1 MFECNN
7 KIKSLDNIG
16 SWDTRNITTMW
27 NTFSCCPNLVCIK
40 GIKNWNLQSLSD
52 NKNPFEGSPKLN
64 DEVKNSNLYKK
75 YYN

>member
-1 MFECNN
+1 
-7 KIKSLDNIG
+7 
-16 SWDTRNITTMW
+16 MW

-52 NKNPFEGSPKLN
+52 NKKPFEGSPKLN